1 MVRYSNRV
9 IAGNQYL
16 KMHALSYN
24 KNIIIIPTAIDTS
37 KYTMKDYIRNK
48 EKVTIGWIG
57 SKSSLPFLKE
67 LTPAFDHLAS
77 QHEAIEL
84 KIICNDF
91 FECKTMPVIKK
102 IWSLEDEN
110 QDLQDIDIGL
120 APLPNHEWTRG
131 KCATKLLQYLS
142 VGIPVVC
149 SPVGVHKEIIQEGIN
164 GLFAA
169 SNQEWIEKIN
179 LLAHDKTL
187 RERIGLEGKKTVDS
201 HCSLKANLPKIINA
215 IKGI

>member
-1 MVRYSNRV
+1 
-9 IAGNQYL
+9 
-16 KMHALSYN
+16 
-24 KNIIIIPTAIDTS
+24 
-37 KYTMKDYIRNK
+37 
-48 EKVTIGWIG
+48 
-57 SKSSLPFLKE
+57 
-67 LTPAFDHLAS
+67 
-77 QHEAIEL
+77 
-84 KIICNDF
+84 
-91 FECKTMPVIKK
+91 MPVIKK

-120 APLPNHEWTRG
+120 RLYPIMNG
-131 KCATKLLQYLS
+131 QKVNVQQKLLQYLS

-187 RERIGLEGKKTVDS
+187 REHID
-201 HCSLKANLPKIINA
+201 LKAK
-215 IKGI
+215 KR